1 MFMRFHIQKE
11 KKNWV
16 KHTLR
21 DGTVVY
27 VNPFVDDLLRE
38 GYEFNK
44 TRPKRLRKLF
54 DILERELFDTYNGN
68 VSEMSRDL
76 QDMYGL
82 PDYKRERMYEW
93 LPILKKNKEER
104 EIRRIV
110 RDLSRKGKLEKVK
123 KASMVRE
130 VNESLGSEST
140 EEIYKHEKVKNFKK
154 RKKMMDMGKIIGEE
168 EKMKEGIQA
177 NYGEGDLKRHKFTMK
192 RVRRKM
198 REEQERGEDTEDS

>member
-1 MFMRFHIQKE
+1 MRFHIQKE
-11 KKNWV
+11 RKNWV

-27 VNPFVDDLLRE
+27 VNPQADEILRE

-93 LPILKKNKEER
+93 LPILNKKKKAR
-104 EIRRIV
+104 EISRMVRI
-110 RDLSRKGKLEKVK
+110 LSELGEQKEVI
-123 KASMVRE
+123 KASTVRE
-130 VNESLGSEST
+130 VSEPLGSEST
-140 EEIYKHEKVKNFKK
+140 EEIYKHERVKDLEK
-154 RKKMMDMGKIIGEE
+154 RKRLIGMGKIIGD
-168 EKMKEGIQA
+168 EKGAREGIQEL
-177 NYGEGDLKRHKFTMK
+177 YGEQDLKRHKFTM
-192 RVRRKM
+192 RRARSKM
-198 REEQERGEDTEDS
+198 RKEQERGEDTEDS